1 MKNIFLLL
9 IFNLLAGAVISQ
21 NISFSMTVD
30 DSNAPTTSVVSIFA
44 QADAGT
50 ESMCSETIVIYYDDN
65 QATIDV
71 SSLASPD
78 LDVTPTTVTLGWDP
92 SINNIGN
99 TTVLPANVPAGMNP
113 SINQRIQIDLAD
125 ADDFAGTIF
134 NTTPTLLITLTF
146 NNVTL
151 GAPVSIGDG
160 VNSDAGS
167 AIYVN
172 SLADGLGSHP
182 IDVEGA
188 QNQSLPI
195 DMRTFTAEKLDREVL
210 LKWTTA
216 SEVNSSHFEIER
228 SQDLNDWTKLGE
240 VEAMG
245 ESSVDTDYDFLDSNV
260 PLNART
266 NHKIFYYRLK
276 MVDNDEYTEYS
287 EVRTVRFDLDGEG
300 DFLVYPNPAI
310 NEVYVNLSNVNEVTG
325 NANVNIIDM
334 NGKLV
339 KRVPLTSND
348 DIAVDVSNLTAG
360 VYYFI
365 AQHGDKTYSQKVIKV
380 D

>member
-21 NISFSMTVD
+21 NISFFITVD
-30 DSNAPTTSVVSIFA
+30 DSNAPTTSVVSIFG

-50 ESMCSETIVIYYDDN
+50 ESISAETIVIYYDDN
-65 QATIDV
+65 QATINPTFG
-71 SSLASPD
+71 SPD
-78 LDVTPTTVTLGWDP
+78 LDVTPTTVVLGWDP
-92 SINNIGN
+92 AANIIGE
-99 TTVLPANVPAGMNP
+99 TDVMPADVPAGMNP
-113 SINQRIQIDLAD
+113 SINKRIQMDLLD
-125 ADDFAGTIF
+125 GVTFTGSIF
-134 NTTPTLLITLTF
+134 DTNPTLVATMTF
-146 NNVTL
+146 NNVTP
-151 GAPVSIGDG
+151 GAPISIGDG
-160 VNSDAGS
+160 VGSDPGS
-167 AIYVN
+167 AVYLN
-172 SLADGLGSHP
+172 SLADGLTSHP
-182 IDVEGA
+182 IDINGA

-195 DMRTFTAEKLDREVL
+195 DMRTFEAEKLDREVL
-210 LKWTTA
+210 LSWTTA

-228 SQDLNDWTKLGE
+228 SQDLDEWKKLGE
-240 VEAMG
+240 VAAMG
-245 ESSVDTDYDFLDSNV
+245 ESSVDQDYEFLDSNL

-276 MVDNDEYTEYS
+276 MVDNDGFTEYS
-287 EVRTVRFDLDGEG
+287 EIRTVRFDLDGEG

-310 NEVYVNLSNVNEVTG
+310 NEVYVNLSNINDVTG
-325 NANVNIIDM
+325 NATVNIIDM

-348 DIAVDVSNLTAG
+348 DIAVDVSNLTSG

-365 AQHGDKTYSQKVIKV
+365 AQHGDKTYTQKVIKV